1 MEKNKNIKKGLVIG
15 IIVCSLMLVG
25 FLGSYAFFIGQVGQN
40 KKQEVTV
47 ETGTMTL
54 TFSDGNNG
62 FNKELNFGESA
73 EKTFTIENTGTKEGI
88 VSVSWMNLLNNYLEG
103 SMTYTFLESDTE
115 DGEYIEIVSNKN
127 VPVTEEAEDKVLA
140 SGITIPAGTKKYYKL
155 IIQLNYKEF
164 DQTADLQAR
173 LETQFKITE
182 GVLTDLTPAE
192 KTLAKLGKAV
202 KEGKPTFAEPA
213 TTDETADGLYAME
226 DDYGTSYYYRGA
238 VEDNYV
244 KFAGFYWRIIR
255 VNGDGTLRIAYDGTE
270 PFENGTSSV
279 NRLAMN
285 GITFNNFTD
294 DNKYVGYMYGPE
306 SGHSDS
312 KEQAQ
317 SNDFNSNIKEKVDE
331 WYQTNI
337 ENKGYSEFIS
347 DTLFC
352 NDRSTADSP
361 GLWATKYYD
370 TTLGY
375 GLNTTVYGPYQ
386 RYINPD
392 DTIKDNPLPT
402 LICKQQNDRFT
413 VDDVNVGNGSL
424 KYPVGLLTVDETCL
438 AGSGKYFV
446 GESVNDLYFLYKG
459 YQYWTMSSTWSYD
472 NGNSGVY
479 SISNTGFINSLENLN
494 NLNYYNGGVVPV
506 INLSVDYV
514 KKMSGNGSISSPFE
528 VV

>member
-1 MEKNKNIKKGLVIG
+1 M
-15 IIVCSLMLVG
+15 S
-25 FLGSYAFFIGQVGQN
+25 
-40 KKQEVTV
+40 
-47 ETGTMTL
+47 
-54 TFSDGNNG
+54 
-62 FNKELNFGESA
+62 
-73 EKTFTIENTGTKEGI
+73 
-88 VSVSWMNLLNNYLEG
+88 
-103 SMTYTFLESDTE
+103 
-115 DGEYIEIVSNKN
+115 
-127 VPVTEEAEDKVLA
+127 EEAEDRVLA
-140 SGITIPAGTKKYYKL
+140 SGITIPAGEKKYYKL
-155 IIQLNYKEF
+155 IINLNYTEF

-182 GVLTDLTPAE
+182 GVLKDPTPAE
-192 KTLAKLGKAV
+192 KTLAKLGKTV
-202 KEGKPTFAEPA
+202 KEGNPTFAEPA

-226 DDYGTSYYYRGA
+226 DDYGMSYYYRGA

-244 KFAGFYWRIIR
+244 KFAGFYWRIVR

-285 GITFNNFTD
+285 GITFNNLTD
-294 DNKYVGYMYGPE
+294 DNKYIGYMFSPE
-306 SGHSDS
+306 SGPSAS

-317 SNDFNSNIKEKVDE
+317 SNEFNSNIKEKVDE

-337 ENKGYSEFIS
+337 ENNGYSKFVS

-361 GLWATKYYD
+361 GVWATKFYD

-392 DTIKDNPLPT
+392 DSNKDNPLPT

-413 VDDVNVGNGSL
+413 VEDVNVGNGSL

-438 AGSGKYFV
+438 AGSGKYHL
-446 GESVNDLYFLYKG
+446 EDNVNGSHYLYKG
-459 YQYWTMSSTWSYD
+459 YQYWTMSSSWSYD
-472 NGNSGVY
+472 SRESGVY
-479 SISNTGFINSLENLN
+479 SISNTGFINSIAPLN
-494 NLNYYNGGVVPV
+494 NLNVYNGGVVPV
-506 INLSVDYV
+506 INLRVDYV
-514 KKMSGNGSISSPFE
+514 KKMSGNGSISNPYE